1 MFNNQAANIKLYVAL
16 NEPHQYKPKSE
27 SRSDIVFLGSFHK
40 IPAEKYPPKDNH
52 HYHKKQLDDLTR
64 LLKRVSSSQALAGRI
79 ERYEVRHPLSA
90 DVLSLC
96 RIPKC
101 PTGSNSEWREPRLR
115 ELEGFLQIGDIRYPY
130 MYASTIRGIEERQ
143 RKLAA
148 TYYGTIRRYRTN
160 PINNV
165 EAFLKDCLYEAF
177 SIIVTRQK
185 QGEQSKF
192 GTGIEV
198 IPALEPTSKRYLVMI
213 RVPFFNPDGDKT
225 SDR

>member
-96 RIPKC
+96 RIPKR

-143 RKLAA
+143 RKLGMHPQSGESKSGNGSWLPPTTALSDA
-148 TYYGTIRRYRTN
+148 TGRIPSITWRH
-160 PINNV
+160 
-165 EAFLKDCLYEAF
+165 FLRIASMKLF
-177 SIIVTRQK
+177 
-185 QGEQSKF
+185 QS
-192 GTGIEV
+192 
-198 IPALEPTSKRYLVMI
+198 L
-213 RVPFFNPDGDKT
+213 
-225 SDR
+225 